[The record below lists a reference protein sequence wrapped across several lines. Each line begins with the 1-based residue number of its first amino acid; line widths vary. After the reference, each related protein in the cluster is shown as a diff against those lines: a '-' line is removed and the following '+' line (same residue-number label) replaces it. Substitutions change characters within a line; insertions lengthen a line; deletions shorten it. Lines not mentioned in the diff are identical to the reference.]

1 MEKKMNIK
9 VALKYF
15 LLTIFAIVTLFP
27 FYWMIASSLKSGF
40 EVINKKGATYYAIA
54 LAVIRVIECIIRD
67 EKSILTVSSLI
78 NGEYGV
84 EDVALSLPSLVSR
97 EGVIKT
103 LELKLNDDEIRAFT
117 ESANIIKKIIKEVG
131 F

>member
-1 MEKKMNIK
+1 MGIEDYCKTVGFNLTNEVKLNIEDS
-9 VALKYF
+9 VR
-15 LLTIFAIVTLFP
+15 
-27 FYWMIASSLKSGF
+27 KSGF

-84 EDVALSLPSLVSR
+84 ENVALSLPSLVSK
-97 EGVIKT
+97 EGVVKT
-103 LELKLNDDEIRAFT
+103 LELKLNDDEIRTFR
-117 ESANIIKKIIKEVG
+117 ESANIIKKITKEVG